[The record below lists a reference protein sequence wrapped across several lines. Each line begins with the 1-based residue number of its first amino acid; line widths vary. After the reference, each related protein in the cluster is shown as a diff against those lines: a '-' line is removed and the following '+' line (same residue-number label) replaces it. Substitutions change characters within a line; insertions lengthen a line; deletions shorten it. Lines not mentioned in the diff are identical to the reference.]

1 MNNHFFEQKDCGLQ
15 AFWSS
20 TPQFKTA
27 RVSAHLVLPL
37 TTPENAALYALVP
50 NMISRATREYPDYTQ
65 FGKRL
70 AELYGASVQPGVT
83 RVGDNQILTLAAAGI
98 ANPYAFGG
106 EDVQQALSEML
117 ESILFTPLCDEN
129 GLFPEDGFLQEQRQ
143 LLETLDAEYN
153 DKATYAMQR
162 CVQTMFAGEPAGVPR
177 IGTREAILNATREGV
192 KAAWEYAVKHA
203 QICQFTIGDG
213 ADDLTAHAQLGQV
226 VDADQQAVEVAAQN
240 LGGVSPGLLVG
251 QLHLG
256 GVVELRMAAQLGQ
269 AGLEGDAGTGGGVGE
284 DHAEAL
290 VLQQLVVALAA
301 IQLMLQI
308 QGLIDEPLLLGLGE
322 IHDAEE
328 VLASQSVHCFLL
340 L

>member
-129 GLFPEDGFLQEQRQ
+129 GLF
-143 LLETLDAEYN
+143 
-153 DKATYAMQR
+153 
-162 CVQTMFAGEPAGVPR
+162 
-177 IGTREAILNATREGV
+177 
-192 KAAWEYAVKHA
+192 
-203 QICQFTIGDG
+203 
-213 ADDLTAHAQLGQV
+213 QV
-226 VDADQQAVEVAAQN
+226 
-240 LGGVSPGLLVG
+240 S
-251 QLHLG
+251 
-256 GVVELRMAAQLGQ
+256 
-269 AGLEGDAGTGGGVGE
+269 GE
-284 DHAEAL
+284 DINSPRQSFVIKAMENP
-290 VLQQLVVALAA
+290 
-301 IQLMLQI
+301 MFSN
-308 QGLIDEPLLLGLGE
+308 LIDATWKLIGHEKTGSA
-322 IHDAEE
+322 I
-328 VLASQSVHCFLL
+328 C
-340 L
+340 

>member
-106 EDVQQALSEML
+106 EDVQLS
-117 ESILFTPLCDEN
+117 
-129 GLFPEDGFLQEQRQ
+129 
-143 LLETLDAEYN
+143 
-153 DKATYAMQR
+153 
-162 CVQTMFAGEPAGVPR
+162 
-177 IGTREAILNATREGV
+177 
-192 KAAWEYAVKHA
+192 
-203 QICQFTIGDG
+203 
-213 ADDLTAHAQLGQV
+213 
-226 VDADQQAVEVAAQN
+226 
-240 LGGVSPGLLVG
+240 
-251 QLHLG
+251 
-256 GVVELRMAAQLGQ
+256 
-269 AGLEGDAGTGGGVGE
+269 
-284 DHAEAL
+284 
-290 VLQQLVVALAA
+290 
-301 IQLMLQI
+301 
-308 QGLIDEPLLLGLGE
+308 LIH
-322 IHDAEE
+322 I
-328 VLASQSVHCFLL
+328 
-340 L
+340 